1 MPHCY
6 VKPGYKH
13 LPGSDLNMH
22 LCISLFK
29 LPLRTH
35 FFNDIYRGTILYL
48 PSIVFCWLNLFLWGK
63 LFCKSIFPLNNLMVQ
78 VFRCINPL
86 VIVFI
91 HFSPCNFCWVKSW
104 NCKVKEPWHKE
115 HLSAR
120 VPGGVSFSVQ
130 LPHSTSTADNIW
142 DKNMLLVN
150 VPQPI
155 IHKSIYLCAHTEL
168 K

>member
-1 MPHCY
+1 MLNQ
-6 VKPGYKH
+6 GINT
-13 LPGSDLNMH
+13 SQDLIWT
-22 LCISLFK
+22 CIYALLFSNFLWGPTSLMISTEELFSK
-29 LPLRTH
+29 
-35 FFNDIYRGTILYL
+35 FYL
-48 PSIVFCWLNLFLWGK
+48 PSIVFCWPNLFLWGK

-78 VFRCINPL
+78 VFRYINPL

-104 NCKVKEPWHKE
+104 NCKVKKPWHKE
-115 HLSAR
+115 QLSAR